1 VKILIMI
8 FRLYRLI
15 LTFTQSTE
23 ILKFTDFNYYY
34 GRMGAGKS
42 SIARLIDFCL
52 GGGLELTPAL
62 QSEFVSATLF
72 LSIGQTNLQIVRDI
86 GANQVRVL
94 VNSENQFEAVLPVK
108 AANGEVISGTKIE
121 VLSDLFFFLQGINP
135 PKVRRSKYRDD
146 SEIAR
151 LSFRDLFW
159 YCYLDQDDLDSN
171 FFNLDPEANS
181 FKRNKSR
188 DVILFIL
195 GFHQEKVTELEIQ
208 LEEIRLERTN
218 NVEGARVLKE
228 ALEAAGIDDEQ
239 VIQRKIE
246 SFESEIEQILSSI
259 SEIRNQLDLKK
270 DHIVEELRQ
279 RGRDIANELQS
290 IETAIQDVDST
301 IKDNER
307 HQNEI
312 TTLKFKFKRVSS
324 AKAVL
329 EGLQFDYCPRCAQNL
344 PERSSEDCSVCG
356 LMDIEVESPD
366 LDYKTIEKDA
376 DERTKELKDII
387 GRQNQQLRNLRMRQ
401 SEFQKEKGRIDSEL
415 NLAMKNYDPAFF
427 SQLISLEHRKAFLEK
442 SIEDLRK
449 WKVLPQ
455 KVKEQE
461 KKADEYL
468 LEEVRIKRELK
479 ELRQA
484 ADQDLGNLRRL
495 EDLFLDCLVRAKV
508 PGYSSNDKVEIQA
521 PDFIPRVVKIES
533 GGLVSSFSNLGSG
546 GKKTLFK
553 CCFAIALHRLAKSI
567 GAFLPNLIIIDSPM
581 KNISERENLEQFES
595 FHQLLFELASDELK
609 GTQFIVIDKEVFIPE
624 GDYNFEFRAR
634 HMTPFETERDPKPD
648 ELPLIPY
655 YKGH

>member
-1 VKILIMI
+1 MN
-8 FRLYRLI
+8 FRLYRI
-15 LTFTQSTE
+15 FLTFAHSVE
-23 ILKFTDFNYYY
+23 VIDLTDFNYFY

-52 GGGLELTPAL
+52 GGGLEMTPAL
-62 QSEFVSATLF
+62 QSEFVSATLD
-72 LSIGQTNLQIVRDI
+72 LKIGETELEIVRDR
-86 GANQVRVL
+86 GTNQVRVL
-94 VNSENQFEAVLPVK
+94 IKTEEPYEAIVPIK
-108 AANGEVISGTKIE
+108 TANGEVITGTKIE
-121 VLSDLFFFLQGINP
+121 VLSDLIFKLEGINP
-135 PKVRRSKYRDD
+135 PKVRRGKLRDD
-146 SEIAR
+146 SEIVR

-195 GFHQEKVTELEIQ
+195 GYHQEKVTDLEIQ
-208 LEEIRLERTN
+208 LEETRLERTN
-218 NVEGARVLKE
+218 NIEGARVLKD

-239 VIQRKIE
+239 SIQKRIE
-246 SFESEIEQILSSI
+246 VFESEIEQISI
-259 SEIRNQLDLKK
+259 KIDQIRQESDQQKTHVVEQL
-270 DHIVEELRQ
+270 RTNA
-279 RGRDIANELQS
+279 RDIANELQA
-290 IETAIQDVDST
+290 IEAAIQDIDIT

-312 TTLKFKFKRVSS
+312 INLKFKFKRVSS

-329 EGLQFDYCPRCAQNL
+329 EGLQFDYCPRCTQEL
-344 PERSSEDCSVCG
+344 PERPNEECSVCG
-356 LMDIEVESPD
+356 LPDADVETPD
-366 LDYKTIEKDA
+366 LDFKTIEKDA
-376 DERTKELKDII
+376 DERTQELKDII
-387 GRQNQQLRNLRMRQ
+387 DRQSQQLKNLRKRQ
-401 SEFQKEKGRIDSEL
+401 FDFQREKGRIDYEL
-415 NLAMKNYDPAFF
+415 NLAMKNYDSAFL
-427 SQLISLEHRKAFLEK
+427 SQIISFEHRRAFLEK
-442 SIEDLRK
+442 SIEDLRR
-449 WKVLPQ
+449 WKILPN

-461 KKADEYL
+461 KKADELLL
-468 LEEVRIKRELK
+468 LEVKIRRELK

-521 PDFIPRVVKIES
+521 PDFIPRVIKMES

-553 CCFAIALHRLAKSI
+553 CCFAVAFHRLAKQI
-567 GAFLPNLIIIDSPM
+567 GAFIPSFIMIDSPM

-595 FHQLLFELASDELK
+595 FHQLLFDLANDELT
-609 GTQFIVIDKEVFIPE
+609 GTQFILIDKEVFLPDAE
-624 GDYNFEFRAR
+624 CKFEFRSR
-634 HMTPFETERDPKPD
+634 HMTPFEIEREPKPD